1 MKWRQR
7 KMEIVLLAIIIVLIC
22 ICSYMAYRIY
32 VSNKMIKAYKELT
45 ESDRKLIMSQDA
57 LIEGQRKNIDLL
69 EQICGIKEIK
79 MEEA

>member
-7 KMEIVLLAIIIVLIC
+7 KMEILSLVIIIVLIC

-45 ESDRKLIMSQDA
+45 ESDRKLIVAQDA
-57 LIEGQRKNIDLL
+57 LIEGQRKNIDIL

-79 MEEA
+79 TEEA

>member
-7 KMEIVLLAIIIVLIC
+7 KMEIVLLVIIIVLIC

-45 ESDRKLIMSQDA
+45 ESDRKLIVAQDA
-57 LIEGQRKNIDLL
+57 LIEGQRKNIDIL

-79 MEEA
+79 TEEA